1 MAIKKKQ
8 SLRNSEYYCMQSE
21 FDELYSQSQKGR
33 IFQNLMEIIRS
44 DENIKL
50 AYRNIKRNGGSFTP
64 GVDGITIQD
73 IEKWPVEWYVKTVRQ
88 KLTWY
93 KPRPVKRVEIPKPNG
108 GVRPLGIPTMIDRLV
123 QQCIKQVLEP
133 ICEAKFHE
141 YSYGFR
147 PNRSAENAISKVQ
160 NFIHFSKLYYV
171 VDMDINL
178 NNKEE
183 SSC

>member
-21 FDELYSQSQKGR
+21 FDELYSLSQKGR

-73 IEKWPVEWYVKTVRQ
+73 IEK
-88 KLTWY
+88 L
-93 KPRPVKRVEIPKPNG
+93 NH
-108 GVRPLGIPTMIDRLV
+108 LHLF
-123 QQCIKQVLEP
+123 VLNL
-133 ICEAKFHE
+133 I
-141 YSYGFR
+141 
-147 PNRSAENAISKVQ
+147 Q
-160 NFIHFSKLYYV
+160 LDMLYIQHV
-171 VDMDINL
+171 
-178 NNKEE
+178 
-183 SSC
+183 